1 MGKNHPNVDPYVVSR
16 VRALESLLLEK
27 GILAPDAVD
36 RVIQRYEADTGPMVG
51 ARAVARA
58 WTDPGYKRL
67 LLDDPRTALA
77 RFDLDYAML
86 MVVENTDAVHNL
98 VVCTLCSCYPW
109 PVLGLPP
116 TWYKMP
122 AYRSR
127 AVSEPRTVLREMGLD
142 VPERRE
148 IRVWD
153 SSAEMRYMVLP
164 QRPAGTEPLSEA
176 ALVPLI
182 TRDALIGV
190 ADVRPSAPAAR

>member
-1 MGKNHPNVDPYVVSR
+1 MGKNHPNVDPYIVSR

-36 RVIQRYEADTGPMVG
+36 RVIQRYEADTGPMTG
-51 ARAVARA
+51 ARAVAKA
-58 WTDPGYKRL
+58 WTDPGYRRL
-67 LLDDPRTALA
+67 LLEDPKAALGQLG
-77 RFDLDYAML
+77 LDYEML
-86 MVVENTDAVHNL
+86 MVVENTEAVHNL

-127 AVSEPRTVLREMGLD
+127 AVSEPRTILREMGLA
-142 VPERRE
+142 VPAERE
-148 IRVWD
+148 VRVWD

-164 QRPAGTEPLSEA
+164 RRPPGTEGLGEA
-176 ALVPLI
+176 ELVPLI

-190 ADVRPSAPAAR
+190 AEPGATAS

>member
-1 MGKNHPNVDPYVVSR
+1 MGKNHPNVDPYIVSR

-51 ARAVARA
+51 ARAVAKA
-58 WTDPGYKRL
+58 WTDPGYRRL
-67 LLDDPRTALA
+67 LLDDPKAALGQ
-77 RFDLDYAML
+77 FNLDYEML
-86 MVVENTDAVHNL
+86 MVVENTEAVHNQ

-127 AVSEPRTVLREMGLD
+127 AVSEPRTILREMGLA
-142 VPERRE
+142 VPAERE

-164 QRPAGTEPLSEA
+164 RRPAGTEGLGEA
-176 ALVPLI
+176 ELVPLI

-190 ADVRPSAPAAR
+190 AEPGATAS

>member
-1 MGKNHPNVDPYVVSR
+1 MGKNHPNVDPYIVSR

-51 ARAVARA
+51 ARAVAKA
-58 WTDPGYKRL
+58 WTHPDYRRL
-67 LLDDPRTALA
+67 LLDHPKAALEQLN
-77 RFDLDYAML
+77 LDYEML
-86 MVVENTDAVHNL
+86 MVVENTEAVHNL

-127 AVSEPRTVLREMGLD
+127 AVSEPRAILHEMGLA
-142 VPERRE
+142 VPAERE

-164 QRPAGTEPLSEA
+164 RRPAGTEGMGESE
-176 ALVPLI
+176 LVPLI

-190 ADVRPSAPAAR
+190 AEPRPAAS

>member
-58 WTDPGYKRL
+58 WTDPVYRRL
-67 LLDDPRTALA
+67 LLDDPRAALA
-77 RFDLDYAML
+77 RFDLDYEML
-86 MVVENTDAVHNL
+86 MVVENTEAVHNL

-127 AVSEPRTVLREMGLD
+127 AVSEPRTILREMGLA
-142 VPERRE
+142 VPAERE

-164 QRPAGTEPLSEA
+164 RRPAGTEGLSEA
-176 ALVPLI
+176 ELVPLI

-190 ADVRPSAPAAR
+190 AEPGASAS

>member
-1 MGKNHPNVDPYVVSR
+1 MGKNHPNVDPYIVSR

-27 GILAPDAVD
+27 GILAVDAVD

-51 ARAVARA
+51 ARAVAKA
-58 WTDPGYKRL
+58 WTDPDYRRL
-67 LLDDPRTALA
+67 LLDDPRAALEQ
-77 RFDLDYAML
+77 FNLDYEML
-86 MVVENTDAVHNL
+86 MVVENTEAVHNL

-127 AVSEPRTVLREMGLD
+127 AVSEPRTILQEMGLA
-142 VPERRE
+142 VPAERE

-164 QRPAGTEPLSEA
+164 RRPAGTEGLGEA
-176 ALVPLI
+176 ELVPLI

-190 ADVRPSAPAAR
+190 AEPRATAS

>member
-1 MGKNHPNVDPYVVSR
+1 MGKNHPNVDPYIVSR

-51 ARAVARA
+51 ARAVAKA
-58 WTDPGYKRL
+58 WTDPDYRRL
-67 LLDDPRTALA
+67 LLGDPRAALG
-77 RFDLDYAML
+77 RFNLDYAML
-86 MVVENTDAVHNL
+86 MVVENTEAVHNL

-127 AVSEPRTVLREMGLD
+127 AVSEPRAILQEMGLS
-142 VPERRE
+142 VPAARE

-164 QRPAGTEPLSEA
+164 RRPAGTESLGETE
-176 ALVPLI
+176 LVPLI

-190 ADVRPSAPAAR
+190 AEPRATAS

>member
-1 MGKNHPNVDPYVVSR
+1 MGKNHPNVDPYIVSR

-51 ARAVARA
+51 ARAVAKA
-58 WTDPGYKRL
+58 WTDPEYRRL
-67 LLDDPRTALA
+67 LLEDPTTALR

-86 MVVENTDAVHNL
+86 RVVENTPAVHNL

-116 TWYKMP
+116 TWYKTP

-127 AVSEPRTVLREMGLD
+127 AVSEPRAMLKEMGLE
-142 VPERRE
+142 VPAARE

-164 QRPAGTEPLSEA
+164 RRPAGTEGLAEA

-190 ADVRPSAPAAR
+190 AEPGADS

>member
-1 MGKNHPNVDPYVVSR
+1 MGKNHPNVDPYIVSR

-51 ARAVARA
+51 ARAVAKA
-58 WTDPGYKRL
+58 WTDPGYRRL
-67 LLDDPRTALA
+67 LLDDPKAALGQ
-77 RFDLDYAML
+77 FNLDYEML
-86 MVVENTDAVHNL
+86 RVVENTGAVHNL

-127 AVSEPRTVLREMGLD
+127 AVSEPRTILREMGLA
-142 VPERRE
+142 VPAERE

-164 QRPAGTEPLSEA
+164 RRPAGTEGLGEA
-176 ALVPLI
+176 ELVPLI

-190 ADVRPSAPAAR
+190 AEPGATAS

>member
-27 GILAPDAVD
+27 GLLAPDAVD
-36 RVIQRYEADTGPMVG
+36 RVIQRCEASTGPMLG

-58 WTDPGYKRL
+58 WRDPTYKQR
-67 LLDDPRTALA
+67 LLDDSPGALK
-77 RFDLDYAML
+77 DLGVSYDRL
-86 MVVENTDAVHNL
+86 VVVENTPARHNM

-109 PVLGLPP
+109 DVMGLPP

-127 AVSEPRTVLREMGLD
+127 AVSEPRRVLAEFGMV
-142 VPERRE
+142 VPAERE

-153 SSAEMRYMVLP
+153 SSAELRYMVLP
-164 QRPAGTEPLSEA
+164 MAPAGAEQLGEDELA
-176 ALVPLI
+176 AHI
-182 TRDALIGV
+182 TREALIGV
-190 ADVRPSAPAAR
+190 AEVTLPDGAG

>member
-1 MGKNHPNVDPYVVSR
+1 MGKNHPNVDPYIVSR

-27 GILAPDAVD
+27 GILASDAVD

-51 ARAVARA
+51 ARAVAKA
-58 WTDPGYKRL
+58 WTDPDYRRL
-67 LLDDPRTALA
+67 LLDDPKAALGQLN
-77 RFDLDYAML
+77 LDYEML
-86 MVVENTDAVHNL
+86 MVVENTEAVHNL

-127 AVSEPRTVLREMGLD
+127 AVSEPRTILQEMGLA
-142 VPERRE
+142 VPPERE

-164 QRPAGTEPLSEA
+164 RRPAGTEGLGEA
-176 ALVPLI
+176 ELVPLV

-190 ADVRPSAPAAR
+190 AEPRAAAS

>member
-1 MGKNHPNVDPYVVSR
+1 MGKNHPNVDPYIVSR

-51 ARAVARA
+51 ARAVAKA
-58 WTDPGYKRL
+58 WTDPHYRRL
-67 LLDDPRTALA
+67 LLDDPRAALGQL
-77 RFDLDYAML
+77 DLDYEML
-86 MVVENTDAVHNL
+86 MVVENTEAVHNL

-127 AVSEPRTVLREMGLD
+127 AVSEPRAILREMGLA
-142 VPERRE
+142 VPAERE

-164 QRPAGTEPLSEA
+164 RRPAGTDGMSEED
-176 ALVPLI
+176 LVPLI

-190 ADVRPSAPAAR
+190 AEPRATAS

>member
-1 MGKNHPNVDPYVVSR
+1 MGKNHPNVDPYIVSR

-51 ARAVARA
+51 ARAVAKA
-58 WTDPGYKRL
+58 WTDPGYRRL
-67 LLDDPRTALA
+67 LLDDPKAALGQ
-77 RFDLDYAML
+77 FNLDYEML
-86 MVVENTDAVHNL
+86 MVVENTEAVHNL

-127 AVSEPRTVLREMGLD
+127 AVSEPRTILREMGLA
-142 VPERRE
+142 VPAERE

-164 QRPAGTEPLSEA
+164 RRPAGTEGLGEA
-176 ALVPLI
+176 ELVPLI

-190 ADVRPSAPAAR
+190 AEPGATGS

>member
-1 MGKNHPNVDPYVVSR
+1 MGKNHPNVDPYIVSR

-51 ARAVARA
+51 ARAVAKA
-58 WTDPGYKRL
+58 WTDPDYRRL
-67 LLDDPRTALA
+67 LLGDPRAALG
-77 RFDLDYAML
+77 RFNLDYAML
-86 MVVENTDAVHNL
+86 MVVENTEAVHNL

-127 AVSEPRTVLREMGLD
+127 AVSEPRAILQEMGLS
-142 VPERRE
+142 VPAARE

-164 QRPAGTEPLSEA
+164 RRPAGTEAMGEA
-176 ALVPLI
+176 DLVPLI

-190 ADVRPSAPAAR
+190 AEPRATAS

>member
-1 MGKNHPNVDPYVVSR
+1 MGKNHPNVDPYIVSR

-27 GILAPDAVD
+27 GILAADAVD

-51 ARAVARA
+51 ARAVAKA
-58 WTDPGYKRL
+58 WTDPEYRRL
-67 LLDDPRTALA
+67 LLDDPKAALGHLS
-77 RFDLDYAML
+77 LDYEML
-86 MVVENTDAVHNL
+86 MVVENTEAVHNL

-127 AVSEPRTVLREMGLD
+127 AVSEPRTILREMGLA
-142 VPERRE
+142 VPPERE

-164 QRPAGTEPLSEA
+164 RRPAGTESMGEA
-176 ALVPLI
+176 ELVPLI

-190 ADVRPSAPAAR
+190 AEPTVS

>member
-1 MGKNHPNVDPYVVSR
+1 MGKSHPNVDAYVVSR

-27 GILAPDAVD
+27 GLLAPDAVD
-36 RVIQRYEADTGPMVG
+36 RVIQRYEAGTGPMLG

-58 WTDPGYKRL
+58 WRDPAYKHRL
-67 LLDDPRTALA
+67 LQDSPAALGDFGVSYD
-77 RFDLDYAML
+77 RLV
-86 MVVENTDAVHNL
+86 VVENTPARHNV

-109 PVLGLPP
+109 DVMGLPP

-127 AVSEPRTVLREMGLD
+127 AVSEPRALLREMGLE

-164 QRPAGTEPLSEA
+164 QRPAGAEGLSEA
-176 ALVPLI
+176 ELVPLI

-190 ADVRPSAPAAR
+190 ADVRPSPAAAR

>member
-1 MGKNHPNVDPYVVSR
+1 MGKNHPNVDPYIVSR

-36 RVIQRYEADTGPMVG
+36 RVVQRYESDTGPMVG
-51 ARAVARA
+51 ARAVAKA
-58 WTDPGYKRL
+58 WTDPGYRRL
-67 LLDDPRTALA
+67 LLDDPRAALA

-86 MVVENTDAVHNL
+86 MVVENTEAIHNL

-127 AVSEPRTVLREMGLD
+127 AVSEPRALLGEMGLE
-142 VPERRE
+142 VAERRE

-164 QRPAGTEPLSEA
+164 QRPAGAERLSEA
-176 ALVPLI
+176 ELVPLI

-190 ADVRPSAPAAR
+190 ADVRPSPAAAR